1 VHKIPPEIPLDED
14 FLFLAGLYIA
24 EGHVSY
30 SKSRPNSA
38 SLCWTFN
45 KKETELIEQTK
56 NLFAKVFAN
65 QLSDTLNEANNTYQL
80 YLGTTITARFFKNL
94 FGDGCYNK
102 RVPDEFV
109 NLPLEKQRALL
120 QGIFKGDG
128 HLRKRGG
135 REGGAEYILETT
147 SRRLAEQIFSILLRF
162 NTLPGFKITE
172 SRKKNESIQYKIT
185 LFRKDISKVFP
196 EIKFDSEQ
204 VTYKRGFVLG
214 DFAFVPIVEIKR
226 RLFRGYVYNIEVEED
241 HSYAANFVA
250 IKNCSW
256 TTLYPGKDYRRMSP
270 KRALDE
276 VGHIIDNYPV
286 KEIMDD
292 SGTFPVGDWL
302 REFCQGMIERGY
314 NKKVRISCNMR
325 FNAGLTRED
334 YQLMGRAGFRFI
346 LYGLESVNQ
355 KTLDRLNKNLQVEQ
369 IEPVLRLAKEAGL
382 NPHPTAMVGYPW
394 ETKEEAR
401 RTLNFAREM
410 FKKGL
415 ADTLQ
420 ATIVTPYPGT
430 PLFAE
435 AQEKD
440 WLRTLDWGRYDMREP
455 ILKTE
460 MSDEEIKGLVQG
472 LYKSVLSPQWVLR
485 KAKEALTDPDL
496 CKYYL
501 RMSSKFFSK
510 LWDFGQG

>member
-1 VHKIPPEIPLDED
+1 
-14 FLFLAGLYIA
+14 
-24 EGHVSY
+24 
-30 SKSRPNSA
+30 
-38 SLCWTFN
+38 
-45 KKETELIEQTK
+45 
-56 NLFAKVFAN
+56 
-65 QLSDTLNEANNTYQL
+65 
-80 YLGTTITARFFKNL
+80 
-94 FGDGCYNK
+94 
-102 RVPDEFV
+102 
-109 NLPLEKQRALL
+109 
-120 QGIFKGDG
+120 
-128 HLRKRGG
+128 
-135 REGGAEYILETT
+135 
-147 SRRLAEQIFSILLRF
+147 
-162 NTLPGFKITE
+162 
-172 SRKKNESIQYKIT
+172 
-185 LFRKDISKVFP
+185 
-196 EIKFDSEQ
+196 
-204 VTYKRGFVLG
+204 
-214 DFAFVPIVEIKR
+214 
-226 RLFRGYVYNIEVEED
+226 
-241 HSYAANFVA
+241 
-250 IKNCSW
+250 
-256 TTLYPGKDYRRMSP
+256 
-270 KRALDE
+270 
-276 VGHIIDNYPV
+276 
-286 KEIMDD
+286 
-292 SGTFPVGDWL
+292 
-302 REFCQGMIERGY
+302 MIERGY

-472 LYKSVLSPQWVLR
+472 LYKSVLSPQWLLR
-485 KAKEALTDPDL
+485 KTKEALADPDL
-496 CKYYL
+496 FKYYL

-510 LWDFGQG
+510 LLDFGQG